1 MPYWLISSLFSSSWH
16 TASSMYVRTWR
27 WATKNKQTKTE
38 RESERDTKKKVLPI
52 PVGHESQSRCWFC
65 SRKWTGIG
73 KPNLLALT
81 ELVSMGR
88 MGDAVEHNLLPCD
101 WLLVLIS
108 TLHSSF
114 QWLGWGALAP
124 FSRYT
129 WEFFLPTS
137 FHLLPLLH
145 VPEIYPRE

>member
-1 MPYWLISSLFSSSWH
+1 MWGHGAGLQKKQ
-16 TASSMYVRTWR
+16 T
-27 WATKNKQTKTE
+27 NKQTKRKWE
-38 RESERDTKKKVLPI
+38 GYKKNVLPI

-73 KPNLLALT
+73 KSNLLALT
-81 ELVSMGR
+81 ELVSIGR

-101 WLLVLIS
+101 WLLVFIS
-108 TLHSSF
+108 TLHSF

-137 FHLLPLLH
+137 FHPLPLLH
-145 VPEIYPRE
+145 VPEIYPRELWFYAWNMDDLTARKTQFFN